1 MSQLININPDL
12 TMSSLEIVKVV
23 NTIRKSEGNNT
34 ELRHDD
40 FMRKVSDVLG
50 ELNATKFLGTQIYG
64 NNNRRN
70 IYNLPKREA
79 MLMAMS
85 YSYSVQAAVY
95 DAYESLKIEQTPKE
109 LSRKDI
115 LLLALEAEE
124 RAEIAEARIE
134 RLVHSGRCH
143 TTRQLAKEAGF
154 KSAQELNAVLF
165 NSKIIF
171 KERGIWVLYS
181 KYADKGYQEIK
192 QQEFDNGHLG
202 YTAEWTA
209 AGREFVLDFCEKL

>member
-1 MSQLININPDL
+1 MLQITNTRTQ
-12 TMSSLEIVKVV
+12 TMSSREIA
-23 NTIRKSEGNNT
+23 
-34 ELRHDD
+34 ELTGKQH
-40 FMRKVSDVLG
+40 KDVLYDVRKMLI
-50 ELNATKFLGTQIYG
+50 ELELSTADFTAMYKADNGQEYELF
-64 NNNRRN
+64 
-70 IYNLPKREA
+70 NLPKRET
-79 MLMAMS
+79 LILTS
-85 YSYSVQAAVY
+85 GYSIALRAKIIDRWQEL
-95 DAYESLKIEQTPKE
+95 ESNQIAQKE

-124 RAEIAEARIE
+124 RAEIAEARVE

-209 AGREFVLDFCEKL
+209 LGREFILDFCEKL